1 MYQELRL
8 YSRSLLECLN
18 EKVAEIN
25 ELGDKRQNLAKA
37 KVERLAR
44 RRRRD
49 IRDAYN
55 DCVTAAAG
63 KNPSLTRTPD
73 VMIRV
78 AERDARRARR
88 RREREGTLAGVSHE
102 EGLSSDDDEPT
113 SQQLADQQAAAEID
127 TALNMVFVDA
137 LDDYARLRKVLD
149 RFV

>member
-1 MYQELRL
+1 MPVLANKYAMYQELRV

-18 EKVAEIN
+18 EKVCFLSYVFVEFHSSLHDFAQVAEIN

-37 KVERLAR
+37 KAERLAR

-78 AERDARRARR
+78 AERDARR
-88 RREREGTLAGVSHE
+88 
-102 EGLSSDDDEPT
+102 
-113 SQQLADQQAAAEID
+113 
-127 TALNMVFVDA
+127 
-137 LDDYARLRKVLD
+137 
-149 RFV
+149 

>member
-1 MYQELRL
+1 MKKLVSYIRICF
-8 YSRSLLECLN
+8 SLHFLN
-18 EKVAEIN
+18 LFLLISTVFKVAEIN
-25 ELGDKRQNLAKA
+25 ELGDKRQALAKA

-78 AERDARRARR
+78 AERDARRSVAVLYSCTLIIGYFK
-88 RREREGTLAGVSHE
+88 REDS
-102 EGLSSDDDEPT
+102 
-113 SQQLADQQAAAEID
+113 
-127 TALNMVFVDA
+127 
-137 LDDYARLRKVLD
+137 
-149 RFV
+149 